1 MEQDRE
7 EKKARSDALR
17 EYAEVKRIE
26 AQNTLACIEFERFQL
41 ESELEKKGLEVESQ
55 RLQLEMSQRLQLEIL
70 RQQAAKK

>member
-17 EYAEVKRIE
+17 GYAEVKRIE
-26 AQNTLACIEFERFQL
+26 AQNMMVSIELEHFKL
-41 ESELEKKGLEVESQ
+41 ESLEVE
-55 RLQLEMSQRLQLEIL
+55 SQRLQLEIL